1 MSSSS
6 SLSATTDSPDTKRP
20 QPETTGLVLY
30 TSSVAGSVAIDKAT
44 DRTRFLLQAHK
55 APYTEVDV
63 SISVVDKEYLH
74 AHSKAEKG
82 KVSLPQLFL
91 NGEYLASKDEIEEA
105 NEYGEI
111 KELLQLNK

>member
-6 SLSATTDSPDTKRP
+6 TSSDSSQQQRA
-20 QPETTGLVLY
+20 ETSGLVLY
-30 TSSVAGSVAIDKAT
+30 SSSVAGSVAIEKNT
-44 DRTRFLLQAHK
+44 ERVRFLLQAHK

-63 SISVVDKEYLH
+63 SISTVDKEYLH
-74 AHSKAEKG
+74 AHSKAA
-82 KVSLPQLFL
+82 KVVQLPQLFL

>member
-1 MSSSS
+1 MSSSF
-6 SLSATTDSPDTKRP
+6 TDSSDGKQQQ

-30 TSSVAGSVAIDKAT
+30 SSSVAGSVAIEKNT
-44 DRTRFLLQAHK
+44 DRVRFLLQAHK

-63 SISVVDKEYLH
+63 SISTADKEYLH
-74 AHSKAEKG
+74 KHSKAEK
-82 KVSLPQLFL
+82 KVTLPQLFL

>member
-1 MSSSS
+1 MSVSASSSS
-6 SLSATTDSPDTKRP
+6 DSSAP
-20 QPETTGLVLY
+20 QPETSGLVLY
-30 TSSVAGSVAIDKAT
+30 SSSVAGSVAVEKNSE
-44 DRTRFLLQAHK
+44 RVRFLLQAHK

-63 SISVVDKEYLH
+63 SLSVVDKEYLH

>member
-6 SLSATTDSPDTKRP
+6 SSSSDGKQQQQQP
-20 QPETTGLVLY
+20 QPETSGLVLY
-30 TSSVAGSVAIDKAT
+30 SSSVAGSVAVEKNT
-44 DRTRFLLQAHK
+44 DRVRFLLQAHK

-63 SISVVDKEYLH
+63 SISAVDKEYLH
-74 AHSKAEKG
+74 AHSKAEK
-82 KVSLPQLFL
+82 KVQLPQLFL
-91 NGEYLASKDEIEEA
+91 NGDYLASKDEIEEA